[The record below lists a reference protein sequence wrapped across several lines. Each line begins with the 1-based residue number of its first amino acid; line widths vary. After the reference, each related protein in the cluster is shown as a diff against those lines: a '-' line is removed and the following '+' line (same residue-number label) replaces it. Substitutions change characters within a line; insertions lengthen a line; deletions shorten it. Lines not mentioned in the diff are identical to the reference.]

1 MRTPHLDAPLDY
13 GVIWPVR
20 SVDDLAGFCDFVVV
34 LDEEAR
40 IKGSDLYEVYRDWA
54 MREGVHPWSARAL
67 NEAVVER
74 MKGVVKRKRM
84 DGVWLDGL
92 RLATPEDRGMTH
104 D

>member
-1 MRTPHLDAPLDY
+1 M
-13 GVIWPVR
+13 
-20 SVDDLAGFCDFVVV
+20 VV

-40 IKGSDLYEVYRDWA
+40 IKGSELYEVYRDWA

-92 RLATPEDRGMTH
+92 RLATPEDREH
-104 D
+104 DA